1 MSNSATVTLTVD
13 ADAPTTLKGT
23 YTISADDN
31 DASDLT
37 ITAYSALT
45 AEDLS
50 GNPLSTDNIYRDIS
64 GSGTQSIVIDA
75 TAPTAEI
82 ISTGHTYNASTGV
95 LTLAAS
101 ELSTMGAEDR

>member
-1 MSNSATVTLTVD
+1 M
-13 ADAPTTLKGT
+13 
-23 YTISADDN
+23 TISATDN

-50 GNPLSTDNIYRDIS
+50 GNPLSTTISIGDIS

-75 TAPTAEI
+75 TAPTAAI
-82 ISTGHTYNASTGV
+82 ACYAPY
-95 LTLAAS
+95 L
-101 ELSTMGAEDR
+101 